1 MKLNLTESEVVDAIL
16 AAAEKK
22 AEAPAPFSIAG
33 SAAGLAAQIQGATST
48 VAEIRATRAKLRDAY
63 AADPGGIAARLL
75 PSLDGLFSAI
85 KAVTS

>member
-1 MKLNLTESEVVDAIL
+1 MQKPTPLELADAIL

-22 AEAPAPFSIAG
+22 AAG
-33 SAAGLAAQIQGATST
+33 YEDLVLTGLAAQIVVLAAPVS